1 MDVKSMVD
9 HQSLI
14 FDRLKKTKKKNGCR
28 TPICFTGKPVWEKRD
43 GICACL
49 FVLLPKRRMFGM

>member
-14 FDRLKKTKKKNGCR
+14 FDRLKKNK
-28 TPICFTGKPVWEKRD
+28 EKERLSH
-43 GICACL
+43 AYL
-49 FVLLPKRRMFGM
+49 FYGEDRKSVV